1 MRVYAIAK
9 EVLIMHY
16 VTHINL
22 HELSISTAD
31 LITLAENNG
40 DRLYTFEQMTEAIGD
55 ARRQEREE
63 KNNV

>member
-1 MRVYAIAK
+1 
-9 EVLIMHY
+9 MHY
-16 VTHINL
+16 VTQINL